1 MFTVF
6 SLVLVFGRGLFLC
19 THNAPDFTPTAFAAA
34 QRVQTGVR
42 MVKGARGAL
51 CDFRGGLSVA
61 MTTGGLEIWTPP
73 APSTCCGGELLD
85 RNMLW
90 CIKLAKQT
98 ASFTSLRFQRFS
110 GGFRGFLGW
119 FDMSKRQLRPPIVP
133 AVPQYRCGHV
143 RRATL
148 HDR

>member
-51 CDFRGGLSVA
+51 CDF
-61 MTTGGLEIWTPP
+61 TGGWNGSNNE
-73 APSTCCGGELLD
+73 GED
-85 RNMLW
+85 
-90 CIKLAKQT
+90 
-98 ASFTSLRFQRFS
+98 
-110 GGFRGFLGW
+110 
-119 FDMSKRQLRPPIVP
+119 
-133 AVPQYRCGHV
+133 
-143 RRATL
+143 
-148 HDR
+148 